1 MADMTGTQIRL
12 SRPDDLEQL
21 DALYPLAFPDED
33 LLTIVHA
40 LVGRDDVVS
49 LVATTNSVIVG
60 HIAFS
65 QCSLAGKQAKLSL
78 LGPLGVHPDYQKA
91 GFGSAL
97 IKEGFKRLTAQGF
110 AKVMVLGDPHFYGR
124 FGFKTD
130 TYVQPPYPLPSE
142 WSGAWQG
149 KELDETGDALAG
161 KLLVSE
167 PWQNPALWAD

>member
-1 MADMTGTQIRL
+1 MADMTGTQVRL

-21 DALYPLAFPDED
+21 DALYPLAFPEED
-33 LLTIVHA
+33 LLAIMHA

-49 LVATTNSVIVG
+49 LVAMHGAAVVG

-78 LGPLGVHPDYQKA
+78 LGPLGVHPTYQKA

-97 IKEGFKRLTAQGF
+97 INEGFKRLTAQGF
-110 AKVMVLGDPHFYGR
+110 AKVMVLGDPNYYGR
-124 FGFKTD
+124 FGFKAD
-130 TYVQPPYPLPSE
+130 ASVQPPYPLPSE

-149 KELDETGDALAG
+149 KELDETGGALAG